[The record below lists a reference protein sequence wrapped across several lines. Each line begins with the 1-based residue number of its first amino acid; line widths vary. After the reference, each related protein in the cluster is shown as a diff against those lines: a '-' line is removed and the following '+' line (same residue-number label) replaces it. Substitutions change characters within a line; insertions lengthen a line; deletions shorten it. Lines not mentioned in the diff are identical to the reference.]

1 MSKKNNVV
9 SIICWVVIGLVL
21 GYLIFA
27 KGANGKYI
35 SLDTLILP
43 AKNGLHK
50 LGSKIADLG
59 TVRLQILGCGVAGAV
74 FGYIFGKMKK

>member
-1 MSKKNNVV
+1 MKKNSVV
-9 SIICWVVIGLVL
+9 STICWIVIGLVI

-35 SLDTLILP
+35 PLDSLILP
-43 AKNGLHK
+43 AKNSAVK
-50 LGSKIADLG
+50 AINKVRDLG
-59 TVRLQILGCGVAGAV
+59 TVRLQILGCGVAGAA

>member
-9 SIICWVVIGLVL
+9 SLICWILIGLVL

-35 SLDTLILP
+35 PLDTLILP

-50 LGSKIADLG
+50 LGGKIADLG
-59 TVRLQILGCGVAGAV
+59 TVRLKVLCCGIAGAA